1 MHMVSTRFILIGTQH
16 AENVGAAARAM
27 WDIHRFSL
35 QYLGKLDS
43 KSPFPIVLFLPYL
56 FCSKT
61 MGFNELSLVSPQDA
75 KVLRRHK
82 VIQRASGAKDVLSH
96 AKIFSNLEEAVH
108 DRDVVC
114 GTGMPFDMH
123 AKRLERRYVEPRL
136 FFDKL
141 ANDKRDDDHIRLALV
156 FGSEQTGKAVRVSMI

>member
-1 MHMVSTRFILIGTQH
+1 
-16 AENVGAAARAM
+16 
-27 WDIHRFSL
+27 
-35 QYLGKLDS
+35 
-43 KSPFPIVLFLPYL
+43 
-56 FCSKT
+56 
-61 MGFNELSLVSPQDA
+61 MGFNELSLVSPHDT

-96 AKIFSNLEEAVH
+96 AKIFSNLEEAVR

-123 AKRLERRYVEPRL
+123 TERLERRYVEPRL

-141 ANDKRDDDHIRLALV
+141 ANDKRDDDQIRLALV
-156 FGSEQTGKAVRVSMI
+156 FGSEQTGKAVV